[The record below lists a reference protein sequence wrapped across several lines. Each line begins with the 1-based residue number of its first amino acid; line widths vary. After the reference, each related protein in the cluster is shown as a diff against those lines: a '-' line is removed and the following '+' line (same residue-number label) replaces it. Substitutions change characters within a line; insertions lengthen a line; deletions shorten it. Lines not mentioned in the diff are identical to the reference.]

1 MLGKVF
7 NEITFTG
14 QVPSLAGIVD
24 RIEELGGLSVSIAD
38 KSNSDRSFRASLSLP
53 ELARNKLEIYAE
65 IRSKSNAI
73 DSSLAPDTPS
83 SIVHIQMDAI
93 PEQTLFIL
101 TISALESLGGCPKY
115 PIAVEDK
122 QQFLTNLTSAEITQR
137 SYRASLLI
145 SAYWILSVISLLF
158 LIPYWIIC
166 STIFYNRVEDV
177 RNNPGRYLTD

>member
-53 ELARNKLEIYAE
+53 ELARNKLEIYAK

-73 DSSLAPDTPS
+73 DSSLAPDT
-83 SIVHIQMDAI
+83 SIIDRSHSDGCYPRTNPIHPDYLCPRISRWMPKISDRGGGQTTI
-93 PEQTLFIL
+93 P
-101 TISALESLGGCPKY
+101 
-115 PIAVEDK
+115 
-122 QQFLTNLTSAEITQR
+122 N
-137 SYRASLLI
+137 
-145 SAYWILSVISLLF
+145 
-158 LIPYWIIC
+158 
-166 STIFYNRVEDV
+166 
-177 RNNPGRYLTD
+177 